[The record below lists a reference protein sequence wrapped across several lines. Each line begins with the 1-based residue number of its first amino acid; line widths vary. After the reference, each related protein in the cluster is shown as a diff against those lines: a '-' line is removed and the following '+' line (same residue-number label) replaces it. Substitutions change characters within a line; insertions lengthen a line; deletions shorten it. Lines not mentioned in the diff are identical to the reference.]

1 MKTYYQ
7 SLQDVMDVGP
17 EPEPVSVKIIKCT
30 SIVADMML
38 WLGGER
44 KYITKKL
51 IEGELSRLT
60 RHILYIGKCN
70 DYRISDNF
78 DDLVRKHLTRFGECN
93 PQNVTFEIILAEVDY
108 FREQS
113 EDRYND
119 LLAVTH
125 AVSVCL
131 NDDLNDGVE

>member
-7 SLQDVMDVGP
+7 SLQDIMDVGP

-78 DDLVRKHLTRFGECN
+78 DDLVRKHLTRFGGCN